1 MAAAV
6 TRRFRS
12 NVSIGAV
19 LYGSIDPHMSFLM
32 PEQLALLDDLETS
45 AGFPANVADLAVRES
60 RRARRLFLHVVPP
73 LGVELV
79 VPCGTRHREI
89 EAFVTRHRDWI
100 DAARNEIDRRYVG
113 ERGLRPRTI
122 ELAAIGDAVDTAFVH
137 EPRRGGS
144 FARSG
149 TALAVFC
156 QRPDL
161 GDAASILRR
170 WLLTEAKRV
179 LPGWLLRESQAVG
192 RSPSRVQIRLQK
204 TRWGSCS
211 ATGTISLNAS
221 LMLLDPA
228 LVRYLLIHELVH
240 LIHLR
245 HSERYWNRVARHEP
259 ACRELDRELGA
270 AWTRIP
276 YWVVAR

>member
-1 MAAAV
+1 
-6 TRRFRS
+6 
-12 NVSIGAV
+12 
-19 LYGSIDPHMSFLM
+19 M
-32 PEQLALLDDLETS
+32 PEQLALLDDHDAST
-45 AGFPANVADLAVRES
+45 GFPDIVGDLSVRES

-79 VPCGTRHREI
+79 VPQGTKPRDV

-100 DAARNEIDRRYVG
+100 EAARNEIDRRYVG
-113 ERGLRPRTI
+113 ERGLRPRSI
-122 ELAAIGDAVDTAFVH
+122 ELAATGDRLETVFVH
-137 EPRRGGS
+137 DPRRGAT

-149 TALAVFC
+149 SSLAIFC
-156 QRPDL
+156 RRSDL
-161 GDAASILRR
+161 ADAAAILRR
-170 WLLTEAKRV
+170 WLLAEAKRV
-179 LPGWLLRESQAVG
+179 LPDWLLRESQAVG

-221 LMLLDPA
+221 LMLLHPE

-259 ACRELDRELGA
+259 ACRALDRELGA